1 MNWQTISAIATAA
14 AVLGAFALWVW
25 RRAWP
30 AVQEVTRFKDRI
42 MGVAANP
49 RTGQK
54 YEPGIFE
61 RLDRQDT
68 MLQRIQAEVEDNHGG
83 SLKDGVKD
91 VRRQVA
97 SIEKKLD
104 DHLATP
110 PSSQTTNIN
119 IAPPEVAP

>member
-1 MNWQTISAIATAA
+1 MNWQTIA
-14 AVLGAFALWVW
+14 AVASVAAVVGGFFVWFW
-25 RRAWP
+25 RRGWP
-30 AVQEVTRFKDRI
+30 AIQEMTRFKDRI
-42 MGVAANP
+42 MGVPANP
-49 RTGQK
+49 RTGQH

-119 IAPPEVAP
+119 ITPPEAAP